1 MGRRRFI
8 GWLGAAAGGLA
19 GMGSVSSLTMGA
31 TEIPIP
37 HYIPEG
43 YFLLGE
49 YRGVVD
55 GFRTGESEI
64 KLAYMSPKVNRR
76 GIFGP
81 LFIFVSPMTDNFFG
95 GTQGAKPEVM
105 QLRIGDLTVEA
116 RYFDGTWYRAPN
128 GGTTLP
134 NGTRVTW
141 NTSNLNSLVFPFDG
155 FMIAIR
161 GSKQAGVGRTE
172 LIKIASSMEWNMLSG
187 STGSAVVQATLLVR
201 FTLSCVLL
209 FAAIMKWRLRDDF
222 AFLLDGWRR
231 FWFLKSAFSEAEWG
245 YSGAKKRIMNSEWW
259 RMKRQPRTAA
269 MAAKDRAE

>member
-1 MGRRRFI
+1 MLKNKHVRPHGDLTVMTRKESTKNRDVASTKRIGRRHFI
-8 GWLGAAAGGLA
+8 GWLGAVAGSIAA
-19 GMGSVSSLTMGA
+19 MGHISSRTMGA

-49 YRGVVD
+49 YRGVLD

-64 KLAYMSPKVNRR
+64 KLAYMSIKVNRR

-81 LFIFVSPMTDNFFG
+81 LFVFVSPMTDNFFG

-105 QLRIGDLTVEA
+105 ELRIGDVTVES

-141 NTSNLNSLVFPFDG
+141 NTSNMNSLVFPFDG
-155 FMIAIR
+155 FMIGIR

-172 LIKIASSMEWNMLSG
+172 LIKIASSME
-187 STGSAVVQATLLVR
+187 
-201 FTLSCVLL
+201 
-209 FAAIMKWRLRDDF
+209 
-222 AFLLDGWRR
+222 
-231 FWFLKSAFSEAEWG
+231 
-245 YSGAKKRIMNSEWW
+245 
-259 RMKRQPRTAA
+259 
-269 MAAKDRAE
+269 